1 MSTAELR
8 EQRLGGLRWIV
19 VSGPGA
25 ECFRAL
31 GEHMREEI
39 SYAVT
44 DWPLIHRLRRHVTG
58 EPGRGWLASV
68 WAATQAA
75 HPAEWAELTAL
86 AAGAGVAV
94 ADLALLNFRGDL
106 GAVEGGFGCS
116 DLAWR
121 RGRSFIAHNEDQSS
135 AVAGLCALLTL
146 AIDGLPRVC
155 AFWCPM
161 LLPSNPA
168 TTPPRC
174 APSSPT

>member
-1 MSTAELR
+1 VSTAELR

-44 DWPLIHRLRRHVTG
+44 DWPLIHRLRRHVAG

-106 GAVEGGFGCS
+106 GAVEGGFG
-116 DLAWR
+116 
-121 RGRSFIAHNEDQSS
+121 
-135 AVAGLCALLTL
+135 
-146 AIDGLPRVC
+146 
-155 AFWCPM
+155 
-161 LLPSNPA
+161 
-168 TTPPRC
+168 
-174 APSSPT
+174 